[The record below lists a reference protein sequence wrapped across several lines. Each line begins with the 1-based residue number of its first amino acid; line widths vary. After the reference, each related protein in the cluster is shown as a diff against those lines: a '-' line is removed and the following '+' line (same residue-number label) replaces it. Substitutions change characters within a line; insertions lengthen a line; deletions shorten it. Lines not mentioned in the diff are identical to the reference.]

1 MTRFLVY
8 DVFTDRPFGGNQL
21 AVIPDAREV
30 PEDRLQRIAR
40 EFNFSETVFLYSPI
54 GPGETWRARIFTPG
68 MEVPFAGHPTVG
80 AGVALAEMGEGPELT
95 LELGIGPVRLELGDG
110 EAAFTVTR
118 PLEILAEVDPAL
130 VARALGLEPGQVLG
144 QPIRAGV
151 GLDFVLAELE
161 SRAALSACRPV
172 TDAFRDG
179 AARYP
184 QGLDFAI
191 FAYIRDAET
200 VHARMFAPLDGIPE
214 DPATGSAAAALAA
227 LLARAGPLRLV
238 LHQGEDMG
246 RPSRIELAAE
256 PGSVRVS
263 GRAVRTMEGRLTL

>member
-21 AVIPDAREV
+21 AVIPDARDL
-30 PEDRLQRIAR
+30 PEDRLQKIAR
-40 EFNFSETVFLYSPI
+40 EFNFSETVFLY
-54 GPGETWRARIFTPG
+54 PGATWRARIFTPG

-80 AGVALAEMGEGPELT
+80 AGVALAEMGEGPELV

-110 EAAFTVTR
+110 AAAFTVTK
-118 PLEILAEVDPAL
+118 PLEVLAEVEADL
-130 VARALGLEPGQVLG
+130 VARALGLPPEAILG
-144 QPIRAGV
+144 QPVKAGV
-151 GLDFVLAELE
+151 GLDFVLAELD
-161 SRAALSACRPV
+161 SRASLAACQPV
-172 TDAFRDG
+172 TDVFREG

-191 FAYIRDAET
+191 YPYVRDGAEIR
-200 VHARMFAPLDGIPE
+200 ARMFAPLDGIPE

-227 LLARAGPLRLV
+227 RLGPGDFV
-238 LHQGEDMG
+238 LHQGVEMG
-246 RPSRIELAAE
+246 RPSRIELSAGPE
-256 PGSVRVS
+256 GVRVA

>member
-1 MTRFLVY
+1 MTGFLVY
-8 DVFTDRPFGGNQL
+8 DVFTDAPFGGNQL
-21 AVIPDAREV
+21 AVIPDAGDL

-40 EFNFSETVFLYSPI
+40 EFNFSETVFLY
-54 GPGETWRARIFTPG
+54 PGETWRARIFTPG

-95 LELGIGPVRLELGDG
+95 LALGIGPVRLELGDG

-118 PLEILAEVDPAL
+118 PLEVLAEVDPDL
-130 VARALGLEPGQVLG
+130 VARALSLGPKAVKG
-144 QPIRAGV
+144 QPIKAGV
-151 GLDFVLAELE
+151 GLEFVLAELD
-161 SRAALSACRPV
+161 SRAALSACLPV
-172 TDAFRDG
+172 TDAFREG

-184 QGLDFAI
+184 EGLDFAI
-191 FAYIRDAET
+191 FAYRRDGAE

-227 LLARAGPLRLV
+227 VLAASAGPVDLV
-238 LHQGEDMG
+238 VHQGHDMG
-246 RPSRIELAAE
+246 RPSRIAVSAG
-256 PGSVRVS
+256 PDGVRVA